1 MNFETMSKQ
10 RKFIL
15 IAAAV
20 GFIAMF
26 LPWINISFFGISSS
40 LNGMHDKGIL
50 VFICFVV
57 AGVLAY
63 TGDQTKNLDK
73 RNWFIALIAGALAT
87 LIMLWYFIDA
97 SGSFAGSLFSIGF
110 YLAALA
116 AIGLLIA
123 AYLYKSPGD
132 SIKGGFDNLKDSIGS
147 KTKSK
152 ETSL

>member
-73 RNWFIALIAGALAT
+73 KNWFIVLIAGALAT
-87 LIMLWYFIDA
+87 LIMLWYFID
-97 SGSFAGSLFSIGF
+97 
-110 YLAALA
+110 
-116 AIGLLIA
+116 
-123 AYLYKSPGD
+123 
-132 SIKGGFDNLKDSIGS
+132 
-147 KTKSK
+147 
-152 ETSL
+152 